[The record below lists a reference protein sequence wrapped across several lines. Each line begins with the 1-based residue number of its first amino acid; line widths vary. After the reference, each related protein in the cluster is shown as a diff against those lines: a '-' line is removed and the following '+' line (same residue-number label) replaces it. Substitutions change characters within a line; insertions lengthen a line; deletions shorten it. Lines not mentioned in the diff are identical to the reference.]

1 MKKQLKESNEDK
13 KLTAANIYLNL
24 YMNTLE
30 EIINDNG
37 RIYLRE
43 YGDEYS
49 KVCIIKKESKCWI
62 DYDFWREFSE
72 LFSLQYND
80 IQSIITKWVEDT
92 YQLEGIHSSTR
103 SFHARDVLKIPT
115 N

>member
-1 MKKQLKESNEDK
+1 MKKQLKDSNEDK

-30 EIINDNG
+30 EVVKYDG

-43 YGDEYS
+43 YGYEYS
-49 KVCIIKKESKCWI
+49 KVCIIKKESKCWV
-62 DYDFWREFSE
+62 DWGFWQKFSE

-80 IQSIITKWVEDT
+80 VQSIITEWVEDT
-92 YQLEGIHSSTR
+92 YQLEGIHTGTHFGVS
-103 SFHARDVLKIPT
+103 LG
-115 N
+115 